1 MTWRRFIFLT
11 LQQNIPLYN
20 FVTLIILFL
29 LVVVP
34 LVFTLRGKISPSI
47 FLLSTLGVGISLF
60 IFHKLKLGV
69 LSRSKSELETEEE
82 KINLLSESIAVK
94 EEILQFLPQTRRKAS
109 FLFNVAQGLI
119 ELTDREQIHDFI
131 INTLG
136 ELFPQADSILFF
148 GFNKERDS
156 LNLLRSLKRK
166 HSVVKEKKGGIIDKW
181 VLHHN
186 RSLLIEDLTKDFR
199 FDANK
204 VEAYKGR
211 GAQSFIVSPLSIDHR
226 LLGIVRGESI
236 ESSSFT
242 IDDLRFLRNI
252 CDLGTVVLERVN
264 LFASAQDLAIKDS
277 LTTLYL
283 REYFFNRLEE
293 ELNRAQNKGSKIGVI
308 MLDIDD
314 FKKVNDDY
322 GHIVGDFVLKKLAK
336 ILIDIAGGAGNLISR
351 FGGEE
356 FIISIPECNKK
367 ELLHT
372 AEEIRRRIE
381 GVGLTFRRKKINFT
395 VSLGATL
402 AFDKGENIKKLTQK
416 VDKLLYKA
424 KKEGKNRLCFSE

>member
-1 MTWRRFIFLT
+1 MT

-20 FVTLIILFL
+20 FLTLTVLFL

-34 LVFTLRGKISPSI
+34 LGFTLRGKISLAITFLSI
-47 FLLSTLGVGISLF
+47 LVVGTSFF
-60 IFHKLKLGV
+60 IFHKLKLRTF
-69 LSRSKSELETEEE
+69 SRSKSELEAEEE
-82 KINLLSESIAVK
+82 KINLLSEGIAVK
-94 EEILQFLPQTRRKAS
+94 EEILQFLPQIRRKAS
-109 FLFNVAQGLI
+109 FLFNVSQSLI
-119 ELTDREQIHDFI
+119 ELTDREQIHDFL

-156 LNLLRSLKRK
+156 LSLLRSLKRK
-166 HSVVKEKKGGIIDKW
+166 HSVVKEKKGGVIDKW
-181 VLHHN
+181 ALHHN

-204 VEAYKGR
+204 IEAYKGR

-226 LLGIVRGESI
+226 LLGIVRAESN
-236 ESSSFT
+236 EPSNFT
-242 IDDLRFLRNI
+242 LDDLRFLRNI

-264 LFASAQDLAIKDS
+264 LFARAQDLAIKDS

-293 ELNRAQNKGSKIGVI
+293 EINRAQNKGSKIGVI

-314 FKKVNDDY
+314 FKKINDDY

-336 ILIDIAGGAGNLISR
+336 ILINIAGGAGNLISR

-356 FIISIPECNKK
+356 FIISIPECKKK
-367 ELLHT
+367 ELLCKG
-372 AEEIRRRIE
+372 EEIRRSIE
-381 GVGLTFRRKKINFT
+381 GAGLTFRRKKINFT
-395 VSLGATL
+395 VSLGAILTPNE
-402 AFDKGENIKKLTQK
+402 GEDVKRLTQR

-424 KKEGKNRLCFSE
+424 KQEGKNKLCFSE

>member
-1 MTWRRFIFLT
+1 LT

-20 FVTLIILFL
+20 FFTLIILFL
-29 LVVVP
+29 LIAIPFVFAFLGKVSLTISFLSI
-34 LVFTLRGKISPSI
+34 LV
-47 FLLSTLGVGISLF
+47 VGISSF

-69 LSRSKSELETEEE
+69 LSRSKSELEAEEE
-82 KINLLSESIAVK
+82 KINLLSENIADK
-94 EEILQFLPQTRRKAS
+94 EEILQFLPQIRRKAS
-109 FLFNVAQGLI
+109 FLFNVSQSLI
-119 ELTDREQIHDFI
+119 ELTDREQIHDFL

-166 HSVVKEKKGGIIDKW
+166 HSVVKEKKGGVIDKW
-181 VLHHN
+181 ALHHN
-186 RSLLIEDLTKDFR
+186 RSLLIEDLAKDFR

-204 VEAYKGR
+204 IEAYKGR

-226 LLGIVRGESI
+226 LLGIVRAESN
-236 ESSSFT
+236 EPSNFT
-242 IDDLRFLRNI
+242 LDDLRFLRNV

-314 FKKVNDDY
+314 FKKINDGY

-336 ILIDIAGGAGNLISR
+336 ILINIAGGAGNLISR

-367 ELLHT
+367 ELLRIG
-372 AEEIRRRIE
+372 EEIRRRIE
-381 GVGLTFRRKKINFT
+381 GAGLTFRRKKINFT
-395 VSLGATL
+395 VSLGAIL
-402 AFDKGENIKKLTQK
+402 ASNEGEDIKKLTQR

-424 KKEGKNRLCFSE
+424 KKEGKNKLCFSE

>member
-1 MTWRRFIFLT
+1 MT

-20 FVTLIILFL
+20 FFTLIILFP

-34 LVFTLRGKISPSI
+34 LVFTLRGKIDLTTS
-47 FLLSTLGVGISLF
+47 LLSILVVGISFF

-69 LSRSKSELETEEE
+69 LSRSKSELQAEEE
-82 KINLLSESIAVK
+82 KINLLSESIAAK
-94 EEILQFLPQTRRKAS
+94 EDILQFLPQIRRKAS
-109 FLFNVAQGLI
+109 FLFNVSQSLI
-119 ELTDREQIHDFI
+119 ELVNREQFHDFI

-148 GFNKERDS
+148 GFNKESDS

-166 HSVVKEKKGGIIDKW
+166 HSVVKEKKGGAIDKW
-181 VLHHN
+181 ALHHN

-204 VEAYKGR
+204 IEAYKSR
-211 GAQSFIVSPLSIDHR
+211 GAQSFIVSPLSVGQR
-226 LLGIVRGESI
+226 LLGVVRAESN
-236 ESSSFT
+236 EPLNFT
-242 IDDLRFLRNI
+242 LDDLRFLRNI
-252 CDLGTVVLERVN
+252 CDLGTVVLERIN

-283 REYFFNRLEE
+283 REYFFNRLEV
-293 ELNRAQNKGSKIGVI
+293 ELSWVQNKGSKIGVI

-314 FKKVNDDY
+314 FKKINDSY

-336 ILIDIAGGAGNLISR
+336 ILISITGEAGNLVSR

-356 FIISIPECNKK
+356 FIISIPECTKK
-367 ELLHT
+367 ELLRIG
-372 AEEIRRRIE
+372 EEIRRKIE
-381 GVGLTFRRKKINFT
+381 GAELTFRRKKINFT
-395 VSLGATL
+395 VSLGAIL
-402 AFDKGENIKKLTQK
+402 APNEGEDIEQLTQR

-424 KKEGKNRLCFSE
+424 KKEGKNKLCFS

>member
-1 MTWRRFIFLT
+1 LYNFLT
-11 LQQNIPLYN
+11 LT
-20 FVTLIILFL
+20 VLFL

-34 LVFTLRGKISPSI
+34 LGFTLRGKISLAITFLSI
-47 FLLSTLGVGISLF
+47 LVVGTSFF
-60 IFHKLKLGV
+60 IFHKLKLRTF
-69 LSRSKSELETEEE
+69 SRSKSELEAEEE
-82 KINLLSESIAVK
+82 KINLLSEGIAVK
-94 EEILQFLPQTRRKAS
+94 EEILQFLPQIRRKAS
-109 FLFNVAQGLI
+109 FLFNVSQSLI
-119 ELTDREQIHDFI
+119 ELTDREQIHDFL

-156 LNLLRSLKRK
+156 LSLLRSLKRK
-166 HSVVKEKKGGIIDKW
+166 HSVVKEKKGGVIDKW
-181 VLHHN
+181 ALHHN

-204 VEAYKGR
+204 IEAYKGR

-226 LLGIVRGESI
+226 LLGIVRAESN
-236 ESSSFT
+236 EPSNFT
-242 IDDLRFLRNI
+242 LDDLRFLRNI

-264 LFASAQDLAIKDS
+264 LFARAQDLAIKDS

-293 ELNRAQNKGSKIGVI
+293 EINRAQNKGSKIGVI

-314 FKKVNDDY
+314 FKKINDDY

-336 ILIDIAGGAGNLISR
+336 ILINIAGGAGNLISR

-356 FIISIPECNKK
+356 FIISIPECKKK
-367 ELLHT
+367 ELLCKG
-372 AEEIRRRIE
+372 EEIRRSIE
-381 GVGLTFRRKKINFT
+381 GAGLTFRRKKINFT
-395 VSLGATL
+395 VSLGAILTPNE
-402 AFDKGENIKKLTQK
+402 GEDVKRLTQR

-424 KKEGKNRLCFSE
+424 KQEGKNKLCFSE

>member
-1 MTWRRFIFLT
+1 MT

-20 FVTLIILFL
+20 FLTLTVLFL

-34 LVFTLRGKISPSI
+34 LGFTLRGKISLAISFLSI
-47 FLLSTLGVGISLF
+47 LVVGTSFF
-60 IFHKLKLGV
+60 IFHKLKLRTF
-69 LSRSKSELETEEE
+69 SRSKSELEAEEE
-82 KINLLSESIAVK
+82 KINLLSEGIAVK
-94 EEILQFLPQTRRKAS
+94 EEILQFLPQIRRKAS
-109 FLFNVAQGLI
+109 FLFNVSQSLI
-119 ELTDREQIHDFI
+119 ELTDREQIHDFL

-156 LNLLRSLKRK
+156 LSLLRSLKRK
-166 HSVVKEKKGGIIDKW
+166 HSVVKEKKGGVIDKW
-181 VLHHN
+181 ALHHN

-204 VEAYKGR
+204 IEAYKGR

-226 LLGIVRGESI
+226 LLGIVRAESN
-236 ESSSFT
+236 EPSNFT
-242 IDDLRFLRNI
+242 LDDLRFLRNI

-264 LFASAQDLAIKDS
+264 LFARAQDLAIKDS

-293 ELNRAQNKGSKIGVI
+293 EINRAQNKGSKIGVI

-314 FKKVNDDY
+314 FKKINDDY

-336 ILIDIAGGAGNLISR
+336 ILINIAGGAGNLISR

-356 FIISIPECNKK
+356 FIISIPECKKK
-367 ELLHT
+367 ELLCKG
-372 AEEIRRRIE
+372 EEIRRSIE
-381 GVGLTFRRKKINFT
+381 GAGLTFRRKKINFT
-395 VSLGATL
+395 VSLGAILTPNE
-402 AFDKGENIKKLTQK
+402 GEDVKRLTQR

-424 KKEGKNRLCFSE
+424 KQEGKNKLCFSE

>member
-1 MTWRRFIFLT
+1 LYNFLT
-11 LQQNIPLYN
+11 LT
-20 FVTLIILFL
+20 VLFL

-34 LVFTLRGKISPSI
+34 LGFTLRGKISLAISFLSI
-47 FLLSTLGVGISLF
+47 LVVGTSFF
-60 IFHKLKLGV
+60 IFHKLKLRTF
-69 LSRSKSELETEEE
+69 SRSKSELEAEEE
-82 KINLLSESIAVK
+82 KINLLSEGIAVK
-94 EEILQFLPQTRRKAS
+94 EEILQFLPQIRRKAS
-109 FLFNVAQGLI
+109 FLFNVSQSLI
-119 ELTDREQIHDFI
+119 ELTDREQIHDFL

-156 LNLLRSLKRK
+156 LSLLRSLKRK
-166 HSVVKEKKGGIIDKW
+166 HSVVKEKKGGVIDKW
-181 VLHHN
+181 ALHHN

-204 VEAYKGR
+204 IEAYKGR

-226 LLGIVRGESI
+226 LLGIVRAESN
-236 ESSSFT
+236 EPSNFT
-242 IDDLRFLRNI
+242 LDDLRFLRNI

-264 LFASAQDLAIKDS
+264 LFARAQDLAIKDS

-293 ELNRAQNKGSKIGVI
+293 EINRAQNKGSKIGVI

-314 FKKVNDDY
+314 FKKINDDY

-336 ILIDIAGGAGNLISR
+336 ILINIAGGAGNLISR

-356 FIISIPECNKK
+356 FIISIPECKKK
-367 ELLHT
+367 ELLCKG
-372 AEEIRRRIE
+372 EEIRRSIE
-381 GVGLTFRRKKINFT
+381 GAGLTFRRKKINFT
-395 VSLGATL
+395 VSLGAILTPNE
-402 AFDKGENIKKLTQK
+402 GEDVKRLTQR

-424 KKEGKNRLCFSE
+424 KQEGKNKLCFSE